1 MQVEQGTAQDTEPSN
16 QRTKVSH
23 EQANASNQASLSSL
37 QDTAGHSLLV
47 AENKNRYMIIYQS
60 ESLTPSYM
68 CMLQSY
74 THKMAFGILFVQYL
88 HPLLWKAL

>member
-1 MQVEQGTAQDTEPSN
+1 MQIEQGTAHDTEPSN
-16 QRTKVSH
+16 NRTKVS
-23 EQANASNQASLSSL
+23 QASASNQASMSSL